1 VKQPGR
7 PGQPPVERDVTAA
20 DRDLLLRAF
29 AAYNAQDAEGLLD
42 LVSDD
47 VDWPDGSRRLQGQVA
62 LRGYWTA
69 QWLRTRTHDQPLQL
83 DRRPDGRI
91 AVRLTRVVRS
101 LEERV
106 LDHGTF
112 DYVFRLDA
120 SHIVR
125 LDIEET

>member
-1 VKQPGR
+1 MNQPER
-7 PGQPPVERDVTAA
+7 PGQPSVERDVTQAE
-20 DRDLLLRAF
+20 RDLLLRAF
-29 AAYNAQDAEGLLD
+29 AAYNAQDVEGLLA

-47 VDWPDGSRRLQGQVA
+47 VDWPDGLHRLQGHGA

-83 DRRPDGRI
+83 SRRADGRV

-101 LEERV
+101 LDGRV